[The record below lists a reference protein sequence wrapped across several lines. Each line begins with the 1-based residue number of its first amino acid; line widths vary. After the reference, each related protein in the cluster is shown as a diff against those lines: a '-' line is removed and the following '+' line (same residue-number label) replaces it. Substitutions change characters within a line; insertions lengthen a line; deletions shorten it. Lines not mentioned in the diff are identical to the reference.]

1 MQAEKERIMEDQ
13 IYIIYGDQDRKQAEF
28 ITGLVEKHGYRCF
41 LRTRDMM
48 PGASYPSVIQEKIGS
63 APMAIVVF
71 GEHTSDSMMTV
82 REVSYASDMGIPIIT
97 ASLME
102 DVRITGGLYY
112 YLSISHLIHIDLNG
126 DNQQLIDEIDN
137 YMSQIRGRNTANP
150 SAKPD
155 KPYDGTEPYI
165 FISYSHKD
173 MDKVFSIISRLQQE
187 GYRVW
192 YDEGIDPATE
202 WDENIAQHIM
212 DSGCLIAF
220 ISANYIASNNCKDE
234 INFARDLDKPRLLV
248 YIEQTKLPAGMAMRL
263 MRIQAIHEYK
273 YEDKSDF
280 YSKLLSASVI
290 SSCS

>member
-1 MQAEKERIMEDQ
+1 
-13 IYIIYGDQDRKQAEF
+13 
-28 ITGLVEKHGYRCF
+28 
-41 LRTRDMM
+41 
-48 PGASYPSVIQEKIGS
+48 
-63 APMAIVVF
+63 
-71 GEHTSDSMMTV
+71 
-82 REVSYASDMGIPIIT
+82 
-97 ASLME
+97 
-102 DVRITGGLYY
+102 
-112 YLSISHLIHIDLNG
+112 
-126 DNQQLIDEIDN
+126 
-137 YMSQIRGRNTANP
+137 MSQVRSRKTAKP
-150 SAKPD
+150 SAKPG

-212 DSGCLIAF
+212 NSGCLIAF

-273 YEDKSDF
+273 YEDKADF